1 MLVYCCVCCVSGC
14 WFSQFSFLS
23 SMWLLITLTHCG
35 SHFNWWES
43 IYRFI
48 HLFVY
53 IAMRCHLFIA
63 CNNSFVNVGHSVSHT
78 TRATCYGAFVV
89 VVSISFSLSQQQ
101 QKLMRMWRLRV
112 RICRSICRWFRHS
125 AAGKQLHFIFG
136 YSSKFS
142 KLHTSILIF
151 DGAVCIVSE
160 TVYCLRMCTMVA
172 FIKNVSGTVYKN
184 RHIHLRKPPTSSPF
198 N

>member
-1 MLVYCCVCCVSGC
+1 MEVTSIDESRFIALSIYLYTLRCDAIYLLHVIIHLWMLVTLC
-14 WFSQFSFLS
+14 LS
-23 SMWLLITLTHCG
+23 HHT
-35 SHFNWWES
+35 
-43 IYRFI
+43 R
-48 HLFVY
+48 
-53 IAMRCHLFIA
+53 
-63 CNNSFVNVGHSVSHT
+63 NVL
-78 TRATCYGAFVV
+78 TCYGAFVV

-112 RICRSICRWFRHS
+112 RSCRSIGRWFRHS

-136 YSSKFS
+136 YSSKFG